1 MAHYPMKLLVALYF
15 LFERVQHE
23 NQYTRKKKKVKQSK
37 SDGCIKLSHTGTLI
51 VVTLFSDL
59 LFGIDGA
66 NNNGEDVAMGTFGK
80 GGLNELD
87 GEFE

>member
-1 MAHYPMKLLVALYF
+1 
-15 LFERVQHE
+15 
-23 NQYTRKKKKVKQSK
+23 
-37 SDGCIKLSHTGTLI
+37 
-51 VVTLFSDL
+51 
-59 LFGIDGA
+59 LFGIDGT